1 MERLKGTWAW
11 VKDRLPNPMK
21 RGKPHFN
28 FITTHY
34 TYMLGLTILGSIMVY
49 PAGVT
54 SYIDALF
61 FAAGAAT
68 QSGLNTIDVNKMHTY
83 QQVVLYFIAC
93 IANPI
98 FINTCVVFIR
108 LYWFEQRFDH
118 IVKEARSNRRTRT
131 RSRTVSESRPDADPG
146 RVEMGVNGRKIT
158 VLHHTTKPNGMS
170 ARSANAKVNGMNE
183 KERIEHLSGSVAD
196 PFGSTS
202 ESGESSEKR
211 ETEPTEPTEDAR
223 DISDTE
229 DNVAPDVILTQEESE
244 DEDEEEDQREKEP
257 EEKPADQ
264 TWLGRNPSLK
274 REITFAD
281 QVKPSAHRKQ
291 ASNLQSVPERP
302 KPVRLETEHHIAFLE
317 RQRNIK
323 DQGTLRIPNPREF
336 DRGDKPH
343 EVESD
348 EEGDALNRQM
358 TRNTLP
364 SSPRMRTRTFSDAPS
379 AEINGDDHPV
389 RRGIIIDE
397 PERPQRDRQQSQSSD
412 TGRSPRFNIFGTL
425 RNFRSRQHGESTTF
439 GRSLSGFTN
448 RTFSFTKSQDRD
460 MADPMPYLSWQPT
473 IGRNSQFVDLS
484 EAQRE
489 ELGGIEYRALKT
501 LALVLVCYFIGFHL
515 LGVIV
520 FVPWI
525 LESRRYGEV
534 VTSIGQNR
542 TWWGIFT
549 PASMFNDLGFTLTP
563 DSMISFQSAV
573 MPLLF
578 GSFLIIIGNTGFP
591 CMLRFV
597 IWLSSKLVPRGSGIW
612 EELRFLLDHP
622 RRCFTLLFPSKANWW
637 LFAVL
642 VALNGV
648 DLIFF
653 IILDLNDETV
663 TSLSPGFRVL
673 NGWFQAASTRTA
685 GFASVNLADLHP
697 AIQVSYLIMMYISV
711 FPVAISVRRTNVY
724 EEKSLG
730 IFAGEEEDDEENRSY
745 VGQHLRRQ
753 LSFDLWYIFLGFFII
768 TIVEGHRLEDTNA
781 YAFTMFSVLF
791 EIVSAYGTVG
801 LSLGYPTI
809 NASFSAEFATLSKLI
824 IIAMMIRGRHRGL
837 PYALDRAILLPSE
850 NLNKNE
856 EEGATVARED
866 SDEARPYS
874 RSSSNRDSNVP
885 PEASG
890 ASMDFSPTG
899 LRHMRRGSQVSTR
912 SAGTRTQPPTRRM
925 SKIIMSGLS
934 AGPTMGRKYD

>member
-1 MERLKGTWAW
+1 
-11 VKDRLPNPMK
+11 
-21 RGKPHFN
+21 
-28 FITTHY
+28 
-34 TYMLGLTILGSIMVY
+34 MLLI
-49 PAGVT
+49 A
-54 SYIDALF
+54 
-61 FAAGAAT
+61 
-68 QSGLNTIDVNKMHTY
+68 
-83 QQVVLYFIAC
+83 QVVLYFIAC

-211 ETEPTEPTEDAR
+211 ETEPTEDAR
-223 DISDTE
+223 DISDTDE
-229 DNVAPDVILTQEESE
+229 NVAPDVILTQEESE
-244 DEDEEEDQREKEP
+244 EDEEEDQREKEP

-281 QVKPSAHRKQ
+281 QVKPSAHRRQ

-364 SSPRMRTRTFSDAPS
+364 SSPRMRARTFSDAPS

-525 LESRRYGEV
+525 LESRKYGEV

>member
-34 TYMLGLTILGSIMVY
+34 TYMLGLTILGSIMIY

-54 SYIDALF
+54 PYIDALF

-211 ETEPTEPTEDAR
+211 ETEPTEDAGDTS
-223 DISDTE
+223 DIDE
-229 DNVAPDVILTQEESE
+229 NVAPDVILTQEESE
-244 DEDEEEDQREKEP
+244 EEEEEDQRPKEP

-281 QVKPSAHRKQ
+281 QVKPSAHRRQ

-364 SSPRMRTRTFSDAPS
+364 SSPRMRARTFSDAPS

-525 LESRRYGEV
+525 LESRKYGEV

-934 AGPTMGRKYD
+934 AGPTIGRKYD

>member
-1 MERLKGTWAW
+1 MERLQGSWAW
-11 VKDRLPNPMK
+11 VKNRLPNPFK

-34 TYMLGLTILGSIMVY
+34 TYMLGMTILGSIMIY
-49 PAGVT
+49 PAGVM

-68 QSGLNTIDVNKMHTY
+68 QSGLNTIDVNKLHTY
-83 QQVVLYFIAC
+83 QQVVLYFMAC
-93 IANPI
+93 LANPI

-118 IVKEARSNRRTRT
+118 IVREARNQRRTRT
-131 RSRTVSESRPDADPG
+131 RSRTVSESREDPDLG

-183 KERIEHLSGSVAD
+183 KERIEHLAGSSAETY
-196 PFGSTS
+196 GSTS
-202 ESGESSEKR
+202 ESAESSEKR
-211 ETEPTEPTEDAR
+211 ESDSGDGDEEDAINK
-223 DISDTE
+223 DE
-229 DNVAPDVILTQEESE
+229 GVAPDVIVTQEEDKNDTAEKSS
-244 DEDEEEDQREKEP
+244 DEE
-257 EEKPADQ
+257 PAEQ

-281 QVKPSAHRKQ
+281 QVKPSAHRRQ
-291 ASNLQSVPERP
+291 ASNLESVPERP
-302 KPVRLETEHHIAFLE
+302 KPARLETEHHIAFLE
-317 RQRNIK
+317 RQRNVK
-323 DQGTLRIPNPREF
+323 DQQTLRIPNPREF
-336 DRGDKPH
+336 DRGDQPH

-348 EEGDALNRQM
+348 EEIEGLNRQM

-364 SSPRMRTRTFSDAPS
+364 SSPPLRARSFSQAQT
-379 AEINGDDHPV
+379 AELNGDDHPV

-397 PERPQRDRQQSQSSD
+397 PERPQRDRQPSTSSSE
-412 TGRSPRFNIFGTL
+412 GRSHRFNILAPL
-425 RNFRSRQHGESTTF
+425 RNFRSRQRGESTTF

-460 MADPMPYLSWQPT
+460 MSDPMPYLSWQPT

-525 LESRRYGEV
+525 LESNKYGNV
-534 VTSIGQNR
+534 VTSIGQSR

-563 DSMISFQSAV
+563 DSMISFQTAV

-597 IWLSSKLVPRGSGIW
+597 IWLASKLVPRGSGIW

-637 LFAVL
+637 LFGVL
-642 VALNGV
+642 VGLNAV

-850 NLNKNE
+850 NLNKNDADS
-856 EEGATVARED
+856 ATVARD
-866 SDEARPYS
+866 SSDEARPYS
-874 RSSSNRDSNVP
+874 RSSTNRDSNVP

-912 SAGTRTQPPTRRM
+912 SAATRSQPPTRRM
-925 SKIIMSGLS
+925 SKILMSGLS

>member
-34 TYMLGLTILGSIMVY
+34 TYMLGLTILGSIMIY

-54 SYIDALF
+54 PYIDALF

-68 QSGLNTIDVNKMHTY
+68 QSGLNTVDVNKMHTY

-211 ETEPTEPTEDAR
+211 ETEPTEDAR
-223 DISDTE
+223 DISDTDE
-229 DNVAPDVILTQEESE
+229 NVAPDVILTQEESE
-244 DEDEEEDQREKEP
+244 EDEEEDQREKEP

-281 QVKPSAHRKQ
+281 QVKPSAHRRQ

-364 SSPRMRTRTFSDAPS
+364 SSPRMRARTFSDAPS

-525 LESRRYGEV
+525 LESRKYGEV

>member
-34 TYMLGLTILGSIMVY
+34 TYMLGLTILGSIMIY

-54 SYIDALF
+54 PYIDALF

-211 ETEPTEPTEDAR
+211 ETEPTEDAR
-223 DISDTE
+223 DISDTDE
-229 DNVAPDVILTQEESE
+229 NVAPDVILTQEESE
-244 DEDEEEDQREKEP
+244 EDEEEDQREKEP

-281 QVKPSAHRKQ
+281 QVKPSAHRRQ

-343 EVESD
+343 EVDSD

-364 SSPRMRTRTFSDAPS
+364 SSPRMRARTFSDAPS

-525 LESRRYGEV
+525 LESRKYGEV

-753 LSFDLWYIFLGFFII
+753 LSVDLWYIFLGFFII

>member
-34 TYMLGLTILGSIMVY
+34 TYMLGLTILGSIMIY

-54 SYIDALF
+54 PYIDALF

-68 QSGLNTIDVNKMHTY
+68 QSGLNTVDVNKMHTY

-211 ETEPTEPTEDAR
+211 ETEPTEDAR
-223 DISDTE
+223 DISDTDE
-229 DNVAPDVILTQEESE
+229 NVAPDVVLTQEESE
-244 DEDEEEDQREKEP
+244 EDEEEDQREKEP

-281 QVKPSAHRKQ
+281 QVKPSAHRRQ

-364 SSPRMRTRTFSDAPS
+364 SSPRMRARTFSDAPS

-525 LESRRYGEV
+525 LESRKYGEV

>member
-34 TYMLGLTILGSIMVY
+34 TYMLGLTILGSIMIY

-54 SYIDALF
+54 PYIDALF

-211 ETEPTEPTEDAR
+211 ETEPTEDAR
-223 DISDTE
+223 DISDTDE
-229 DNVAPDVILTQEESE
+229 NVAPDVILTQEESE
-244 DEDEEEDQREKEP
+244 EDEEEDQREKEP

-281 QVKPSAHRKQ
+281 QVKPSAHRRQ

-364 SSPRMRTRTFSDAPS
+364 SSPRMRARTFSDAPS

-525 LESRRYGEV
+525 LESRKYGAV

>member
-34 TYMLGLTILGSIMVY
+34 TYMLGLTILGSIMIY

-54 SYIDALF
+54 PYIDALF

-211 ETEPTEPTEDAR
+211 ETEPTEDAR
-223 DISDTE
+223 DISDTDE
-229 DNVAPDVILTQEESE
+229 NVAPDVILTQEESE
-244 DEDEEEDQREKEP
+244 DDEEEDQREKEP

-281 QVKPSAHRKQ
+281 QVKPSAHRRQ

-364 SSPRMRTRTFSDAPS
+364 SSPRMRARTFSDAPS

-525 LESRRYGEV
+525 LESRKYGEV

>member
-1 MERLKGTWAW
+1 MERLKGSWEWT
-11 VKDRLPNPMK
+11 KNRLPNPFK

-34 TYMLGLTILGSIMVY
+34 TYMLGLTILGSIMIY
-49 PAGVT
+49 PAGV
-54 SYIDALF
+54 
-61 FAAGAAT
+61 
-68 QSGLNTIDVNKMHTY
+68 
-83 QQVVLYFIAC
+83 VLYFMAC
-93 IANPI
+93 LANPI

-118 IVKEARSNRRTRT
+118 IVKEARNQRRTRT
-131 RSRTVSESRPDADPG
+131 RSRTVSESREDPDLG

-170 ARSANAKVNGMNE
+170 ARSANAKVNGMDE
-183 KERIEHLSGSVAD
+183 KERMEHLAGSLED
-196 PFGSTS
+196 THDSTP
-202 ESGESSEKR
+202 ESAGSSEKR
-211 ETEPTEPTEDAR
+211 EPGFGGDEINAIDR
-223 DISDTE
+223 DE
-229 DNVAPDVILTQEESE
+229 EVAPDVVVTRNDSDESE
-244 DEDEEEDQREKEP
+244 DEPQEESDEE
-257 EEKPADQ
+257 PANQ

-281 QVKPSAHRKQ
+281 QVRPSEHRRQ
-291 ASNLQSVPERP
+291 ASNLETVPERP

-317 RQRNIK
+317 RQRNVK
-323 DQGTLRIPNPREF
+323 DHQTLRIPNPREF
-336 DRGDKPH
+336 DRGDQPH
-343 EVESD
+343 EVDSD
-348 EEGDALNRQM
+348 EENEGLNRQI

-364 SSPRMRTRTFSDAPS
+364 TSPRLRARSSSDAPS
-379 AEINGDDHPV
+379 AQLNDDDHPV

-397 PERPQRDRQQSQSSD
+397 PERPRRDRRPSTSSS
-412 TGRSPRFNIFGTL
+412 TGRSHRFNIFAPL
-425 RNFRSRQHGESTTF
+425 RNFRSRQRGESTTF
-439 GRSLSGFTN
+439 GRSLSGITN

-460 MADPMPYLSWQPT
+460 MQDPMPYLSWQPT

-501 LALVLVCYFIGFHL
+501 LAMVLVCYFIGFHL

-525 LESRRYGEV
+525 LESKKYGTV

-563 DSMISFQSAV
+563 DSMISFQTSV

-597 IWLSSKLVPRGSGIW
+597 IWLVSKLVPHGSGIW

-642 VALNGV
+642 VGLNAV

-653 IILDLNDETV
+653 IILDLNDTTV
-663 TSLSPGFRVL
+663 TSLSPGYRVL
-673 NGWFQAASTRTA
+673 SGWFQAASTRTA
-685 GFASVNLADLHP
+685 GFACVNLADLHP
-697 AIQVSYLIMMYISV
+697 AIQVSYLVMMYISV

-730 IFAGEEEDDEENRSY
+730 IFAGEEEEDEENRSY
-745 VGQHLRRQ
+745 VAQHLRRQ

-781 YAFTMFSVLF
+781 YAFTMFAVLF

-850 NLNKNE
+850 NLHKNE
-856 EEGATVARED
+856 AESATAGRNS

-874 RSSSNRDSNVP
+874 RASSNRDSNVP

-890 ASMDFSPTG
+890 ASLDFSPTG
-899 LRHMRRGSQVSTR
+899 LRQMRRGSQVSTR
-912 SAGTRTQPPTRRM
+912 SAGTRSQPPARRM
-925 SKIIMSGLS
+925 SKILMSGLS

>member
-34 TYMLGLTILGSIMVY
+34 TYMLGLTILGSIMIY

-54 SYIDALF
+54 PYIDALF

-68 QSGLNTIDVNKMHTY
+68 QSGLNTVDVNKMHTY

-211 ETEPTEPTEDAR
+211 ETEPTEDAR
-223 DISDTE
+223 DISDTDE
-229 DNVAPDVILTQEESE
+229 NVAPDVILTQEESE
-244 DEDEEEDQREKEP
+244 EDEEEDQREKEP

-281 QVKPSAHRKQ
+281 QVKPSAHRRQ

-364 SSPRMRTRTFSDAPS
+364 SSPRMRARTFSDAPS

-397 PERPQRDRQQSQSSD
+397 PERPQRERQQSQSSD

-525 LESRRYGEV
+525 LESRKYGEV

-563 DSMISFQSAV
+563 NSMISFQSAV

-856 EEGATVARED
+856 EDGATVARED

-890 ASMDFSPTG
+890 ASVDFSPTG

>member
-34 TYMLGLTILGSIMVY
+34 TYMLGLTILGSIMIY

-54 SYIDALF
+54 PYIDALF

-211 ETEPTEPTEDAR
+211 ETEPTEDAR
-223 DISDTE
+223 DISDTDE
-229 DNVAPDVILTQEESE
+229 NVAPDVILTQEESE
-244 DEDEEEDQREKEP
+244 EDEEEDQREKEP

-281 QVKPSAHRKQ
+281 QVKPSAHRRQ

-364 SSPRMRTRTFSDAPS
+364 SSPRMRARTFSDAPS

-525 LESRRYGEV
+525 LESRKYGEV

-866 SDEARPYS
+866 SDEVRPYS

>member
-34 TYMLGLTILGSIMVY
+34 TYMLGLTILGSIMIY

-54 SYIDALF
+54 PYIDALF

-211 ETEPTEPTEDAR
+211 ETEPTEDAR
-223 DISDTE
+223 DISDTDE
-229 DNVAPDVILTQEESE
+229 NVAPDVILTQEESE
-244 DEDEEEDQREKEP
+244 EDEEEDQREKDP

-281 QVKPSAHRKQ
+281 QVKPSAHRRQ

-343 EVESD
+343 EVDSD

-364 SSPRMRTRTFSDAPS
+364 SSPRMRARTFSDAPS

-525 LESRRYGEV
+525 LESRKYGEV

>member
-34 TYMLGLTILGSIMVY
+34 TYMLGLTILGSIMIY

-54 SYIDALF
+54 PYIDALF

-211 ETEPTEPTEDAR
+211 ETEPTEDAR
-223 DISDTE
+223 DISDTDE
-229 DNVAPDVILTQEESE
+229 NVAPDVILTQEESE
-244 DEDEEEDQREKEP
+244 EDEEEDQREKEP

-281 QVKPSAHRKQ
+281 QVKPSAHRRQ

-364 SSPRMRTRTFSDAPS
+364 SSPRMRARTFSDAPS

-525 LESRRYGEV
+525 LESRKYGEV

>member
-34 TYMLGLTILGSIMVY
+34 TYMLGLTILGSIMIY

-54 SYIDALF
+54 PYIDALF

-68 QSGLNTIDVNKMHTY
+68 QSGLNTVDVNKMHTY

-131 RSRTVSESRPDADPG
+131 RSRTVSESRPDADSG

-202 ESGESSEKR
+202 ESGGSSEKR
-211 ETEPTEPTEDAR
+211 ETEPTEDAR
-223 DISDTE
+223 DISDTDE
-229 DNVAPDVILTQEESE
+229 NFAPDVILTQEESE
-244 DEDEEEDQREKEP
+244 EDEEEDQREKEP

-281 QVKPSAHRKQ
+281 QVKPSAHRRQ

-364 SSPRMRTRTFSDAPS
+364 SSPRMRARTFSDAPS

-397 PERPQRDRQQSQSSD
+397 PERPQRERQQSQSSD

-525 LESRRYGEV
+525 LESRKYGEV

-549 PASMFNDLGFTLTP
+549 PASLFNDLGFTLTP
-563 DSMISFQSAV
+563 NSMTSFQSAV

-856 EEGATVARED
+856 EDGATVARED

>member
-34 TYMLGLTILGSIMVY
+34 TYMLGLTILGSIMIY

-54 SYIDALF
+54 PYIDALF

-211 ETEPTEPTEDAR
+211 ETEPTEDAR
-223 DISDTE
+223 DISDTDE
-229 DNVAPDVILTQEESE
+229 NVAPDVILTQEESA
-244 DEDEEEDQREKEP
+244 EDEEEDQREKEP

-281 QVKPSAHRKQ
+281 QVKPSAHRRQ

-343 EVESD
+343 EVDSD

-364 SSPRMRTRTFSDAPS
+364 SSPRMRARTFSDAPS

-525 LESRRYGEV
+525 LESRKYGEV